1 MPLES
6 MPLEST
12 ETPDI
17 AQPEK
22 HITKERK
29 EKTRGIKIR
38 RVARYIIQSFTLT
51 EKHLNQPTLSS
62 AARTYSR
69 SSDLNDGGSGVSWV

>member
-22 HITKERK
+22 HITKEKK

-38 RVARYIIQSFTLT
+38 
-51 EKHLNQPTLSS
+51 
-62 AARTYSR
+62 
-69 SSDLNDGGSGVSWV
+69 